1 MLTALKK
8 RRSDRKTKK
17 TFQTSQDTLP
27 YLKAYPDGIFQVKK
41 EHFSKVYAFSD
52 INYQIAPLEQK
63 QHYFEQY
70 CSVLSSMDDR
80 SDYQISIVNRDI
92 DIEDLKET
100 IFLKESDDRFNR
112 YRNEYNNMLAEK
124 ISEGNN
130 DIESLKYL
138 TITVKAKTYD
148 QAKMIVS
155 RNESS
160 MMQGFQNLGTDLMA
174 LTLEERLALYEEIYR
189 DAVTKGFDLEDT
201 HKQGLRTK
209 DHIAPMSFE
218 FKRNHGM
225 VGDQY
230 FQALLLTNFP
240 SRIKDDILTELTEL
254 DMKMILTLNL
264 KSIAPDKAIRLIN
277 RQITGMESDSMDL
290 EQDSLQKGYLRTF
303 IPHNLESGLKNAKEM
318 LEQLQDDN
326 EKLFSTNILIT
337 HFANS
342 ADALETQ
349 YEELNTIARRHI
361 CSLNVLNFQQEDGL
375 ASTVPFGNNRLE
387 IERTLTTQS
396 TAIFMPFTSLEFN
409 DENGMYYGMN
419 PLTSNL
425 ILLNRKNL
433 HNASGFILGIPGS
446 GKSFASK
453 REITNVLLNTEDDI
467 IVIDP
472 ENEYGQLVQN
482 LGGELINVST
492 SNQHT
497 INPMDI
503 TIIDETDPI
512 NKKDEVDP
520 FAFKTEF
527 ILSLCDIILGGNMA
541 PKVKSII
548 DRCIRL
554 TYKAFVQSDF
564 NREKL
569 PTLRDFYD
577 QVKAQEEPEAQD
589 LATALEMYVLGYLDT
604 FSGHTN
610 IEIDSRFVCFNI
622 KDLGNQ
628 LKTLGLLIVLDAVW
642 NRIRKNRDSGKH
654 TWIYFDEAHLLFKNE
669 YAQDFLF
676 ELYKQARKY
685 GGIPT
690 GMTQNIMDM
699 LVNEKAITMLANSQY
714 IMLLNQA
721 ETDIREIKALY
732 SLSDNQI
739 NYVRNARAGSGLIKY
754 GGSILPFD
762 DQFPR
767 ETELY
772 QLMTTKLDEV
782 KRFSYQNE

>member
-1 MLTALKK
+1 MLGTLKE
-8 RRSDRKTKK
+8 RLNRRKTKK
-17 TFQTSQDTLP
+17 TFRSSQDTLP
-27 YLKAYPDGIFQVKK
+27 YLNAYTDGVFQVRK
-41 EHFSKVYAFSD
+41 ERFSKVYSFHD
-52 INYQIAPLEQK
+52 INYQIAPVEQK

-70 CSVLSSMDDR
+70 CHVLSSMDDR
-80 SDYQISIVNRDI
+80 AEYQISIVNRDI
-92 DIEDLKET
+92 DLEDLKEK
-100 IFLKESDDRFNR
+100 IFLKARSDRFNS
-112 YRNEYNNMLAEK
+112 YRKEYNHMLAEK

-130 DIESLKYL
+130 DIESLKYV
-138 TITVKAKTYD
+138 TITVEAKDYD
-148 QAKMIVS
+148 RAKMILA
-155 RNESS
+155 RNESNLI
-160 MMQGFQNLGTDLMA
+160 QGFQNLGTALVP
-174 LTLEERLALYEEIYR
+174 LTLTERLALYEEIYR
-189 DAVTKGFDLEDT
+189 DEITHDFDLTET
-201 HKQGLRTK
+201 TKQGLNTK
-209 DHIAPMSFE
+209 DQIAPMSFE
-218 FKRNHGM
+218 FKRNQGR

-230 FQALLLTNFP
+230 FQSTLLTNFP

-264 KSIAPDKAIRLIN
+264 QSIAPDKAIRLIN

-303 IPHNLESGLKNAKEM
+303 IPHNLESGLKNAKAM

-326 EKLFSTNILIT
+326 EKLFTTNILIT
-337 HFANS
+337 HFADS
-342 ADALETQ
+342 QDELDTH
-349 YEELNTIARRHI
+349 YEELSTIARRHI
-361 CSLNVLNFQQEDGL
+361 CNLNILNFQQEDGL
-375 ASTVPFGNNRLE
+375 ASTVPFGNNLLE

-409 DENGMYYGMN
+409 DDNGLYYGMN
-419 PLTSNL
+419 PLTNNL

-472 ENEYGQLVQN
+472 ENEYGQLVKN

-492 SNQHT
+492 NNQHT

-503 TIIDETDPI
+503 TIIDDVDPAR
-512 NKKDEVDP
+512 KKDEVDP

-527 ILSLCDIILGGNMA
+527 ILSVCDVILGGNME

-554 TYKAFVQSDF
+554 TYKDFVQSDF
-564 NREKL
+564 DRKHL
-569 PTLRDFYD
+569 PTLEDFYN
-577 QVKAQEEPEAQD
+577 QVKAQEEPEAKD

-604 FSGHTN
+604 FTGHTN
-610 IEIDSRFVCFNI
+610 IDVDSRFVCFNI

-654 TWIYFDEAHLLFKNE
+654 TWIYFDEAHLLFKND

-676 ELYKQARKY
+676 QLYKQARKY

-690 GMTQNIMDM
+690 GMTQNIIDM
-699 LVNEKAITMLANSQY
+699 LVSDKAVTMLANSQY

-721 ETDIREIKALY
+721 ETDMREIKALY
-732 SLSDNQI
+732 NLSDNQL
-739 NYVRNARAGSGLIKY
+739 NYVRNAKAGSGLIKY

-767 ETELY
+767 DTDLY

-782 KRFSYQNE
+782 HRD

>member
-1 MLTALKK
+1 MLTTLKEK
-8 RRSDRKTKK
+8 LSSRKTRK
-17 TFQTSQDTLP
+17 TFQTAQDTLP
-27 YLKAYPDGIFQVKK
+27 YLKAYSDGIFQVRE
-41 EHFSKVYAFSD
+41 EHFSQIYFFHD
-52 INYQIAPLEQK
+52 INYQIAPVEQK
-63 QHYFEQY
+63 EHYFQQY
-70 CSVLSSMDDR
+70 CSVLSSLDDR
-80 SDYQISIVNRDI
+80 AEYQISIVNQEI
-92 DIEDLKET
+92 DLDDFKEK
-100 IFLKESDDRFNR
+100 IFLKKQKDHFNH
-112 YRNEYNNMLAEK
+112 YRTEYNGMLAEK
-124 ISEGNN
+124 ITEGNN
-130 DIESLKYL
+130 DIESLKYV
-138 TITVKAKTYD
+138 TITVEAKDYAR
-148 QAKMIVS
+148 AKMILA
-155 RNESS
+155 RNESNI
-160 MMQGFQNLGTDLMA
+160 MQGFQSLGTELVP
-174 LTLEERLALYEEIYR
+174 LTLTERLALYEEIYR
-189 DAVTKGFDLEDT
+189 DETTKDFDLT
-201 HKQGLRTK
+201 ATRKQGLSTK
-209 DHIAPMSFE
+209 DQIAPMSFE
-218 FKRNHGM
+218 FSRNQGM

-230 FQALLLTNFP
+230 FQATLLTNFP

-290 EQDSLQKGYLRTF
+290 EQESLQKGYLRTF

-318 LEQLQDDN
+318 LEELQDNN
-326 EKLFSTNILIT
+326 EKLFTTNILVT
-337 HFANS
+337 HFAAS
-342 ADALETQ
+342 QEALETQ
-349 YEELNTIARRHI
+349 YEELNAIARRHI
-361 CSLNVLNFQQEDGL
+361 CNLNILNFQQEDAL
-375 ASTVPFGNNRLE
+375 ASTVPFGNNLLA

-482 LGGELINVST
+482 LGGELINVSS
-492 SNQHT
+492 SNEHT

-503 TIIDETDPI
+503 TIIDDTDPA
-512 NKKDEVDP
+512 NVKDEVDP

-527 ILSLCDIILGGNMA
+527 VLSICDIILGGNMDA
-541 PKVKSII
+541 NTKSIV
-548 DRCIRL
+548 DRSIRL
-554 TYKAFVQSDF
+554 TYKDFVQSDF
-564 NREKL
+564 DRDKL
-569 PTLRDFYD
+569 PTLEDFYEK
-577 QVKAQEEPEAQD
+577 VKEQEEQEAQD

-604 FSGHTN
+604 FTGHTN
-610 IEIDSRFVCFNI
+610 IDVDSRFVCFNI

-642 NRIRKNRDSGKH
+642 NRIRRNRDQGKH

-690 GMTQNIMDM
+690 GMTQNIVDM
-699 LVNEKAITMLANSQY
+699 LVSDKAITMLANSQY

-732 SLSDNQI
+732 SLSDNQL
-739 NYVRNARAGSGLIKY
+739 NYVRNANAGSGLIKY

-762 DQFPR
+762 DRFPR

-782 KRFSYQNE
+782 KR

>member
-1 MLTALKK
+1 MLNTIKEKLSSRKK
-8 RRSDRKTKK
+8 RK

-27 YLKAYPDGIFQVKK
+27 YLKAYSDGIFQVRE
-41 EHFSKVYAFSD
+41 EHFSQVYYFHD
-52 INYQIAPLEQK
+52 INYQIAPVEQK

-80 SDYQISIVNRDI
+80 AEYQISIVNQEIDI
-92 DIEDLKET
+92 DNFKEK
-100 IFLKESDDRFNR
+100 IFLKEQDDSFNH
-112 YRNEYNNMLAEK
+112 YRTEYNNMLAEK
-124 ISEGNN
+124 ITEGNN
-130 DIESLKYL
+130 DIESLKYV
-138 TITVKAKTYD
+138 TITVEAKNHER
-148 QAKMIVS
+148 AKMILS
-155 RNESS
+155 RNESN
-160 MMQGFQNLGTDLMA
+160 MMQGFRSLGTELVP
-174 LTLEERLALYEEIYR
+174 LTLAERLALYEEIYR
-189 DAVTKGFDLEDT
+189 DEVTKDFDLTET
-201 HKQGLRTK
+201 KKQGLSTK
-209 DHIAPMSFE
+209 DQIAPISFE
-218 FKRNHGM
+218 FSRNQGM

-230 FQALLLTNFP
+230 FQATLLTNFP

-303 IPHNLESGLKNAKEM
+303 IPHNLESGLRNAKEM

-326 EKLFSTNILIT
+326 EKLFTTNILIT
-337 HFANS
+337 HFADS
-342 ADALETQ
+342 QEALETQ
-349 YEELNTIARRHI
+349 YEELNAIARRHI
-361 CSLNVLNFQQEDGL
+361 CNLNVLNFQQEDAL
-375 ASTVPFGNNRLE
+375 ASTVPIGNNRLE

-425 ILLNRKNL
+425 IMLNRKNL

-482 LGGELINVST
+482 LGGELINVSS
-492 SNQHT
+492 SNEHT

-503 TIIDETDPI
+503 TIIDDVDTA
-512 NKKDEVDP
+512 NTKDEVDP

-527 ILSLCDIILGGNMA
+527 ILSVCDIILGGNMDA
-541 PKVKSII
+541 KTKSIV
-548 DRCIRL
+548 DRSIRL
-554 TYKAFVQSDF
+554 TYKDFVQSDF
-564 NREKL
+564 DRDKL
-569 PTLRDFYD
+569 PTLEDFYEK
-577 QVKAQEEPEAQD
+577 VKEQEEQEAQD

-604 FSGHTN
+604 FTGHTN
-610 IEIDSRFVCFNI
+610 IDVDSRFVCFNI

-642 NRIRKNRDSGKH
+642 NRIRNNRDSGKH

-690 GMTQNIMDM
+690 GMTQNIVDM
-699 LVNEKAITMLANSQY
+699 LVSDKAITMLANSQY

-732 SLSDNQI
+732 SLSDNQL
-739 NYVRNARAGSGLIKY
+739 NYVRNANAGSGLIKY

-782 KRFSYQNE
+782 KR

>member
-1 MLTALKK
+1 MLGSLKERRNK
-8 RRSDRKTKK
+8 RQTKK
-17 TFQTSQDTLP
+17 TFQSSQDTLP
-27 YLKAYPDGIFQVKK
+27 YLNAYADGVFQVKK
-41 EHFSKVYAFSD
+41 ECFSKVYSFHD
-52 INYQIAPLEQK
+52 INYQIAPIEQK

-70 CSVLSSMDDR
+70 CHVLSSMDDR
-80 SDYQISIVNRDI
+80 AAYQISIVNRDI
-92 DIEDLKET
+92 DLDNLKEK
-100 IFLKESDDRFNR
+100 IFLKERDDRFNH
-112 YRNEYNNMLAEK
+112 YRKEYNHMLAEK

-130 DIESLKYL
+130 DIESLKYV
-138 TITVKAKTYD
+138 TITVEAKDYER
-148 QAKMIVS
+148 AKLILA
-155 RNESS
+155 RNESNLV
-160 MMQGFQNLGTDLMA
+160 QGFQNLGTALVP
-174 LTLEERLALYEEIYR
+174 LTLTERLALYEEIYR
-189 DAVTKGFDLEDT
+189 NEITRDFDLTET
-201 HKQGLRTK
+201 TKQGLNTK
-209 DHIAPMSFE
+209 DQIAPMSFE
-218 FKRNHGM
+218 FKRNQGR

-230 FQALLLTNFP
+230 FQSTLLTNFP
-240 SRIKDDILTELTEL
+240 SRIKDDILTELTER

-264 KSIAPDKAIRLIN
+264 QSIAPDKAIRLIN

-303 IPHNLESGLKNAKEM
+303 VPHNLESGLKNAKAM

-326 EKLFSTNILIT
+326 EKLFTTNILIT
-337 HFANS
+337 YFADS
-342 ADALETQ
+342 QDELEAH
-349 YEELNTIARRHI
+349 YEELSTIARRHI
-361 CSLNVLNFQQEDGL
+361 CNLNILNFQQEDGL
-375 ASTVPFGNNRLE
+375 ASTVPFGNNLLE

-409 DENGMYYGMN
+409 DANGLYYGMN

-472 ENEYGQLVQN
+472 ENEYGELVKN

-492 SNQHT
+492 NNQHT

-503 TIIDETDPI
+503 TIIDDVDPAR
-512 NKKDEVDP
+512 KKDEVDP

-527 ILSLCDIILGGNMA
+527 ILSVCDVILGGNME

-564 NREKL
+564 DRKHL
-569 PTLRDFYD
+569 PTLEDFYN
-577 QVKAQEEPEAQD
+577 QVKAQEEPEAKD

-604 FSGHTN
+604 FTGHTN
-610 IEIDSRFVCFNI
+610 IDVDSRFVCFNI

-654 TWIYFDEAHLLFKNE
+654 TWIYFDEAHLLFKND

-676 ELYKQARKY
+676 QLYKQARKY

-690 GMTQNIMDM
+690 GMTQNIIDM
-699 LVNEKAITMLANSQY
+699 LVSDKAVTMLANSQY

-721 ETDIREIKALY
+721 ETDTREIKALY
-732 SLSDNQI
+732 SLSDNQL
-739 NYVRNARAGSGLIKY
+739 NYVRNAKAGSGLIKY

-767 ETELY
+767 DTDLY

-782 KRFSYQNE
+782 HRD

>member
-1 MLTALKK
+1 MLGSLKERRNK
-8 RRSDRKTKK
+8 RQTKK
-17 TFQTSQDTLP
+17 TFQSSQDTLP
-27 YLKAYPDGIFQVKK
+27 YLNAYADGVFQVKK
-41 EHFSKVYAFSD
+41 ERFSKVYSFHD
-52 INYQIAPLEQK
+52 INYQIAPIEQK

-70 CSVLSSMDDR
+70 CHVLSSMDDR
-80 SDYQISIVNRDI
+80 AAYQISIVNRDI
-92 DIEDLKET
+92 DLDDLKEK
-100 IFLKESDDRFNR
+100 IFLEERDDRFNH
-112 YRNEYNNMLAEK
+112 YRKEYNHMLAEK

-130 DIESLKYL
+130 DIESLKYV
-138 TITVKAKTYD
+138 TITVEAKDYER
-148 QAKMIVS
+148 AKMILA
-155 RNESS
+155 RNESNLV
-160 MMQGFQNLGTDLMA
+160 QGFQNLGTALVP
-174 LTLEERLALYEEIYR
+174 LTLTERLALYEEIYR
-189 DAVTKGFDLEDT
+189 NEITRGFDLTET
-201 HKQGLRTK
+201 TKQGLNTK
-209 DHIAPMSFE
+209 DQIAPMSFE
-218 FKRNHGM
+218 FKRNQGR

-230 FQALLLTNFP
+230 FQSTLLTNFP
-240 SRIKDDILTELTEL
+240 SRIKDDILTELTER

-264 KSIAPDKAIRLIN
+264 QSIAPDKAIRLIN

-303 IPHNLESGLKNAKEM
+303 VPHNLESGLKNAKAM

-326 EKLFSTNILIT
+326 EKLFTTNILIT
-337 HFANS
+337 YFADS
-342 ADALETQ
+342 QDELEAH
-349 YEELNTIARRHI
+349 YEELSTIARRHI
-361 CSLNVLNFQQEDGL
+361 CTLNILNFQQEDGL
-375 ASTVPFGNNRLE
+375 ASTVPFGNNLLE

-409 DENGMYYGMN
+409 DANGLYYGMN

-472 ENEYGQLVQN
+472 ENEYGQLVKN

-492 SNQHT
+492 NNQHT

-503 TIIDETDPI
+503 TIIDDVDPAR
-512 NKKDEVDP
+512 KKDEVDP

-527 ILSLCDIILGGNMA
+527 ILSVCDVILGGNME

-564 NREKL
+564 DRKYL
-569 PTLRDFYD
+569 PTLEDFYN

-604 FSGHTN
+604 FTGHTN
-610 IEIDSRFVCFNI
+610 IDVDSRFVCFNI

-654 TWIYFDEAHLLFKNE
+654 TWIYFDEAHLLFKND

-676 ELYKQARKY
+676 QLYKQARKY

-690 GMTQNIMDM
+690 GMTQNIIDM
-699 LVNEKAITMLANSQY
+699 LVSDKAVTMLANSQY

-721 ETDIREIKALY
+721 ETDTREIKALY
-732 SLSDNQI
+732 SLSDNQL
-739 NYVRNARAGSGLIKY
+739 NYVRNAKAGSGLIKY

-767 ETELY
+767 DTDLY

-782 KRFSYQNE
+782 RRD

>member
-1 MLTALKK
+1 MLNTIKDKFSSRKK
-8 RRSDRKTKK
+8 RK
-17 TFQTSQDTLP
+17 TFQSSQDTLP
-27 YLKAYPDGIFQVKK
+27 YLKAYSDGIFQVRE
-41 EHFSKVYAFSD
+41 EHFSQTYYFHD
-52 INYQIAPLEQK
+52 INYQIAPIEQK

-80 SDYQISIVNRDI
+80 AEYQISIVNQEIDI
-92 DIEDLKET
+92 DDFKEK
-100 IFLKESDDRFNR
+100 IFLKEQDDSFNN
-112 YRNEYNNMLAEK
+112 YRKEYNNMLAEK
-124 ISEGNN
+124 ITEGNN
-130 DIESLKYL
+130 DIESFKYV
-138 TITVKAKTYD
+138 TITVEAKTYER
-148 QAKMIVS
+148 AKMILS

-160 MMQGFQNLGTDLMA
+160 IMQGFQNLGTELVP
-174 LTLEERLALYEEIYR
+174 LTLEERIALYEEIYR
-189 DAVTKGFDLEDT
+189 DEITKDFDLTEIK
-201 HKQGLRTK
+201 KQGLSTK
-209 DHIAPMSFE
+209 DRIAPMSFE
-218 FKRNHGM
+218 FSRNQGM

-230 FQALLLTNFP
+230 FQATLLTNFP

-303 IPHNLESGLKNAKEM
+303 IPHNLESGLRNAKEM

-326 EKLFSTNILIT
+326 EKLFTTNILVT
-337 HFANS
+337 HFADS
-342 ADALETQ
+342 QEELETQ
-349 YEELNTIARRHI
+349 YEELNAIARRHI
-361 CSLNVLNFQQEDGL
+361 CNLNVLNFQQEDAL
-375 ASTVPFGNNRLE
+375 ASTVPIGNNRLE

-425 ILLNRKNL
+425 IMLNRKNL

-472 ENEYGQLVQN
+472 ENEYGQLVKN
-482 LGGELINVST
+482 LGGELINVSS
-492 SNQHT
+492 SNEHT

-503 TIIDETDPI
+503 TIIDDVDTA
-512 NKKDEVDP
+512 KTKDEVDP

-527 ILSLCDIILGGNMA
+527 ILSICDIILGGNMDA
-541 PKVKSII
+541 KTKSIV
-548 DRCIRL
+548 DRSIRL
-554 TYKAFVQSDF
+554 TYKDFVKSDF
-564 NREKL
+564 NRDKL
-569 PTLRDFYD
+569 PTLEDFYEK
-577 QVKAQEEPEAQD
+577 VKEQEEQEAQD

-604 FSGHTN
+604 FTGHTN
-610 IEIDSRFVCFNI
+610 IDVDSRFVCFNI

-642 NRIRKNRDSGKH
+642 NRIRNNRDNGKH

-690 GMTQNIMDM
+690 GMTQNIIDM
-699 LVNEKAITMLANSQY
+699 LVSDKAITMLANSQY

-739 NYVRNARAGSGLIKY
+739 NYVRNANAGSGLIKY

-767 ETELY
+767 ETKLY

-782 KRFSYQNE
+782 NRL

>member
-1 MLTALKK
+1 MFNTIKDKLSSRKK
-8 RRSDRKTKK
+8 RK
-17 TFQTSQDTLP
+17 TFQSSQDTLP
-27 YLKAYPDGIFQVKK
+27 YLKAYSDGIFQVR
-41 EHFSKVYAFSD
+41 EERFSQIYYFHD
-52 INYQIAPLEQK
+52 INYQIAPVEQK

-80 SDYQISIVNRDI
+80 AEYQISIVNQEIDI
-92 DIEDLKET
+92 DNFKEK
-100 IFLKESDDRFNR
+100 IFLQEQDDSFNH
-112 YRNEYNNMLAEK
+112 YRTEYNNMLAEK
-124 ISEGNN
+124 ITEGNN
-130 DIESLKYL
+130 DIESLKYV
-138 TITVKAKTYD
+138 TITVEAKTYER
-148 QAKMIVS
+148 AKMILS
-155 RNESS
+155 RNESN
-160 MMQGFQNLGTDLMA
+160 MMQGFRSLGTELVP
-174 LTLEERLALYEEIYR
+174 LTLAERLALYEEIYR
-189 DAVTKGFDLEDT
+189 DEVTKDFDLTET
-201 HKQGLRTK
+201 KKQGLSTK
-209 DHIAPMSFE
+209 DQIAPMSFE
-218 FKRNHGM
+218 FSRNQGM
-225 VGDQY
+225 VGEQY
-230 FQALLLTNFP
+230 FQATLLTNFP

-303 IPHNLESGLKNAKEM
+303 IPHNLESGLRNAKAM

-326 EKLFSTNILIT
+326 EKLFTTNILIT

-342 ADALETQ
+342 QEALETQ
-349 YEELNTIARRHI
+349 YEELNAIARRHI
-361 CSLNVLNFQQEDGL
+361 CNLNVLNFQQEDAL

-482 LGGELINVST
+482 LGGELINVSS
-492 SNQHT
+492 SNEHT

-503 TIIDETDPI
+503 TIIDDTNPA
-512 NKKDEVDP
+512 NAKDEVDP

-527 ILSLCDIILGGNMA
+527 ILSICDIILGGNMDA
-541 PKVKSII
+541 KTKSIV
-548 DRCIRL
+548 DRSIRL
-554 TYKAFVQSDF
+554 TYKEFVQSDF
-564 NREKL
+564 DRDKL
-569 PTLRDFYD
+569 PTLEDFYEK
-577 QVKAQEEPEAQD
+577 VKEQEEQEAQD
-589 LATALEMYVLGYLDT
+589 LATALEIYVLGYLDT
-604 FSGHTN
+604 FTGHTN
-610 IEIDSRFVCFNI
+610 IDVDSRFLCFNI

-642 NRIRKNRDSGKH
+642 NRIRNNRDSGKH

-690 GMTQNIMDM
+690 GMTQNIVDM
-699 LVNEKAITMLANSQY
+699 LVSDKAITMLANSQY

-732 SLSDNQI
+732 SLSDNQL
-739 NYVRNARAGSGLIKY
+739 NYVRNANAGSGLIKY

-767 ETELY
+767 NTELY
-772 QLMTTKLDEV
+772 QLMTTKLEEV
-782 KRFSYQNE
+782 KR

>member
-1 MLTALKK
+1 MFGTLKE
-8 RRSDRKTKK
+8 RLSRRKTKK
-17 TFQTSQDTLP
+17 TFHSSQDTLP
-27 YLKAYPDGIFQVKK
+27 YLNAYADGVFEVRK
-41 EHFSKVYAFSD
+41 EHFSKVYSFHD
-52 INYQIAPLEQK
+52 INYQIAPVEQK

-70 CSVLSSMDDR
+70 CHVLSSMDDR
-80 SDYQISIVNRDI
+80 AEYQISIVNRDI
-92 DIEDLKET
+92 DLDDLKEK
-100 IFLKESDDRFNR
+100 IFLKARSDRFNP
-112 YRNEYNNMLAEK
+112 YRKEYNHMLAEK

-130 DIESLKYL
+130 DIESLKYV
-138 TITVKAKTYD
+138 TITVEAKDYD
-148 QAKMIVS
+148 RAKMILA
-155 RNESS
+155 RNESNLI
-160 MMQGFQNLGTDLMA
+160 QGFQNLGTELVP
-174 LTLEERLALYEEIYR
+174 LTLTERLALYEEIYR
-189 DAVTKGFDLEDT
+189 DEITPDFDLTET
-201 HKQGLRTK
+201 TKQGLNTK
-209 DHIAPMSFE
+209 DQIAPMSFE
-218 FKRNHGM
+218 FKRNQGR

-230 FQALLLTNFP
+230 FQSTLLTNFP

-264 KSIAPDKAIRLIN
+264 QSIAPDKAIRLIN

-303 IPHNLESGLKNAKEM
+303 IPHNLESGLKNAKAM

-326 EKLFSTNILIT
+326 EKLFTTNILIT
-337 HFANS
+337 HFADS
-342 ADALETQ
+342 QDELDTH
-349 YEELNTIARRHI
+349 YEELSTIARRHI
-361 CSLNVLNFQQEDGL
+361 CNLNILNFQQEDGL
-375 ASTVPFGNNRLE
+375 ASTVPFGNNLLE

-409 DENGMYYGMN
+409 DDNGLYYGMN
-419 PLTSNL
+419 PLTNNL

-472 ENEYGQLVQN
+472 ENEYGQLVKN

-492 SNQHT
+492 NNQHT

-503 TIIDETDPI
+503 TIIDDVDPAR
-512 NKKDEVDP
+512 KKDEVDP

-527 ILSLCDIILGGNMA
+527 ILSVCDVILGGNME

-554 TYKAFVQSDF
+554 TYKDFVQSDF
-564 NREKL
+564 DRKHL
-569 PTLRDFYD
+569 PTLEDFYN
-577 QVKAQEEPEAQD
+577 QVKAQEEPEAKD

-604 FSGHTN
+604 FTGHTN
-610 IEIDSRFVCFNI
+610 IDVDSRFVCFNI

-654 TWIYFDEAHLLFKNE
+654 TWIYFDEAHLLFKND

-676 ELYKQARKY
+676 QLYKQARKY

-690 GMTQNIMDM
+690 GMTQNIIDM
-699 LVNEKAITMLANSQY
+699 LVSDKAVTMLANSQY

-721 ETDIREIKALY
+721 ETDMREIKALY
-732 SLSDNQI
+732 NLSDNQL
-739 NYVRNARAGSGLIKY
+739 NYVRNAKAGSGLIKY

-767 ETELY
+767 DTDLY

-782 KRFSYQNE
+782 HRD

>member
-1 MLTALKK
+1 MLNTIKDKLSSRKK
-8 RRSDRKTKK
+8 RK
-17 TFQTSQDTLP
+17 TFQSSQDTLP
-27 YLKAYPDGIFQVKK
+27 YLKAYSDGIFQVR
-41 EHFSKVYAFSD
+41 EERFSQIYYFHD
-52 INYQIAPLEQK
+52 INYQIAPVEQK

-80 SDYQISIVNRDI
+80 AEYQISIVNQEIDI
-92 DIEDLKET
+92 DNFKEK
-100 IFLKESDDRFNR
+100 IFLQEQDDSFNH
-112 YRNEYNNMLAEK
+112 YRTEYNNMLAEK
-124 ISEGNN
+124 ITEGNN
-130 DIESLKYL
+130 DIESLKYV
-138 TITVKAKTYD
+138 TITVEAKTYER
-148 QAKMIVS
+148 AKMILS
-155 RNESS
+155 RNESN
-160 MMQGFQNLGTDLMA
+160 MMQGFRSLGTELVP
-174 LTLEERLALYEEIYR
+174 LTLAERLALYEEIYR
-189 DAVTKGFDLEDT
+189 DEVTKDFDLTET
-201 HKQGLRTK
+201 KKQGLSTK
-209 DHIAPMSFE
+209 DQIAPMSFE
-218 FKRNHGM
+218 FSRNQGM
-225 VGDQY
+225 VGEQY
-230 FQALLLTNFP
+230 FQATLLTNFP

-303 IPHNLESGLKNAKEM
+303 IPHNLESGLRNAKAM

-326 EKLFSTNILIT
+326 EKLFTTNILIT
-337 HFANS
+337 HFADS
-342 ADALETQ
+342 QEALETQ
-349 YEELNTIARRHI
+349 YEELNAIARRHI
-361 CSLNVLNFQQEDGL
+361 CNLNVLNFQQEDAL

-482 LGGELINVST
+482 LGGELINVSS
-492 SNQHT
+492 SNEHT

-503 TIIDETDPI
+503 TIIDDTDPA
-512 NKKDEVDP
+512 NAKDEVDP

-527 ILSLCDIILGGNMA
+527 ILSICDIILGGNMDA
-541 PKVKSII
+541 KTKSIV
-548 DRCIRL
+548 DRSIRL
-554 TYKAFVQSDF
+554 TYKEFVQSDF
-564 NREKL
+564 DRDKL
-569 PTLRDFYD
+569 PTLEDFYEK
-577 QVKAQEEPEAQD
+577 VKEQEEQEAQD

-604 FSGHTN
+604 FTGHTN
-610 IEIDSRFVCFNI
+610 IDVDSRFLCFNI

-642 NRIRKNRDSGKH
+642 NRIRNNRDSGKH

-690 GMTQNIMDM
+690 GMTQNIVDM
-699 LVNEKAITMLANSQY
+699 LVSDKAITMLANSQY

-732 SLSDNQI
+732 SLSDNQL
-739 NYVRNARAGSGLIKY
+739 NYVRNANAGSGLIKY

-767 ETELY
+767 NTELY
-772 QLMTTKLDEV
+772 QLMTTKLEEV
-782 KRFSYQNE
+782 KR